1 MAHWMFNQNAQWMC
15 KFLAVSST
23 DTTDGSSKVQW
34 KLLADL
40 WLSPAFYSVFHIMD
54 GRHSELSP
62 GTQPSFIWDVKVVK
76 DFQDITN
83 IAVVAHLWCCFKRQ
97 RVLHNWC
104 GSRFLEEGVWW
115 HPPLEHFE
123 ISSPQKLDFHHSEAK
138 SACFNISFLR
148 TGSNLVMSF

>member
-1 MAHWMFNQNAQWMC
+1 MC

-34 KLLADL
+34 KLFADL

-62 GTQPSFIWDVKVVK
+62 GSQPSFIWDVKVVK

-83 IAVVAHLWCCFKRQ
+83 IAVVAHL
-97 RVLHNWC
+97 
-104 GSRFLEEGVWW
+104 
-115 HPPLEHFE
+115 
-123 ISSPQKLDFHHSEAK
+123 
-138 SACFNISFLR
+138 
-148 TGSNLVMSF
+148 